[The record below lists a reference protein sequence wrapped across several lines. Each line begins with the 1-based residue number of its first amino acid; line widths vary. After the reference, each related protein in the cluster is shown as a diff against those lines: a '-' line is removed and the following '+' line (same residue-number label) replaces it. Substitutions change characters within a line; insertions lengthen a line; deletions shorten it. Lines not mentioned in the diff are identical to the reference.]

1 MDDLAGGSFS
11 QLHSG
16 ALAACGVQPA
26 GCMMGSGSS
35 SASVARYLTDSL
47 SLLVLLV
54 YLNLVRIRLLQYLS
68 AKEIYP
74 KSALNI
80 LAKKF

>member
-1 MDDLAGGSFS
+1 MAWSAHDSSERLNAW
-11 QLHSG
+11 
-16 ALAACGVQPA
+16 
-26 GCMMGSGSS
+26 MGSGSS

-68 AKEIYP
+68 TQKKFYP